1 MKEFRF
7 VILGAGNI
15 AGKFCEAVSL
25 IEGAAVVAVA
35 SKSLTKAMNFA
46 EKNGVVKAY
55 GDYEEMLQM
64 EKPDGAYI
72 AVTPNDHHRLSML
85 CLKYGVP
92 VLCEKAMFRNSREA
106 REVFSLREKEFLSWR
121 PSGAAS
127 FRPCGKQKNGWLQGE
142 SARQSLPIAPSV
154 FGQTRIR
161 KNVIIHRSL
170 GAALPR
176 ILRFMPMRS
185 RRISSARN

>member
-106 REVFSLREKEFLSWR
+106 REVFSLSERKGIFVMEALWSRFLPAVR
-121 PSGAAS
+121 
-127 FRPCGKQKNGWLQGE
+127 KQKNGWLQGE

-154 FGQTRIR
+154 FGQIRIR

-170 GAALPR
+170 GR
-176 ILRFMPMRS
+176 RFQGYYGLCL
-185 RRISSARN
+185 

>member
-55 GDYEEMLQM
+55 GD
-64 EKPDGAYI
+64 
-72 AVTPNDHHRLSML
+72 
-85 CLKYGVP
+85 
-92 VLCEKAMFRNSREA
+92 
-106 REVFSLREKEFLSWR
+106 
-121 PSGAAS
+121 
-127 FRPCGKQKNGWLQGE
+127 
-142 SARQSLPIAPSV
+142 
-154 FGQTRIR
+154 
-161 KNVIIHRSL
+161 
-170 GAALPR
+170 
-176 ILRFMPMRS
+176 
-185 RRISSARN
+185 

>member
-72 AVTPNDHHRLSML
+72 AVTPSFDALPEIRRSRALRKSH
-85 CLKYGVP
+85 VP
-92 VLCEKAMFRNSREA
+92 KQPGGKGGL
-106 REVFSLREKEFLSWR
+106 FSL
-121 PSGAAS
+121 
-127 FRPCGKQKNGWLQGE
+127 
-142 SARQSLPIAPSV
+142 
-154 FGQTRIR
+154 
-161 KNVIIHRSL
+161 
-170 GAALPR
+170 
-176 ILRFMPMRS
+176 
-185 RRISSARN
+185 

>member
-55 GDYEEMLQM
+55 GDYEE
-64 EKPDGAYI
+64 
-72 AVTPNDHHRLSML
+72 
-85 CLKYGVP
+85 C
-92 VLCEKAMFRNSREA
+92 FRWKNRTEPT
-106 REVFSLREKEFLSWR
+106 LR
-121 PSGAAS
+121 
-127 FRPCGKQKNGWLQGE
+127 
-142 SARQSLPIAPSV
+142 
-154 FGQTRIR
+154 
-161 KNVIIHRSL
+161 
-170 GAALPR
+170 
-176 ILRFMPMRS
+176 
-185 RRISSARN
+185 